1 MSDNINISSPVKIE
15 SDSKARV
22 AFELMEKIVR
32 NTSDE
37 AQRKDK
43 TYWLTLYRQ
52 CYKATNGD
60 LLKYILQDE
69 PLS

>member
-22 AFELMEKIVR
+22 AYDLMEKI
-32 NTSDE
+32 
-37 AQRKDK
+37 AIK
-43 TYWLTLYRQ
+43 TADDNQKKSKEYWLTLYRQ
-52 CYKATNGD
+52 CYKAANGD

-69 PLS
+69 PQS

>member
-1 MSDNINISSPVKIE
+1 MSENINITSPVKIE

-37 AQRKDK
+37 TQRKDK
-43 TYWLTLYRQ
+43 AYWLSLYRQ

-60 LLKYILQDE
+60 ILKYILQDE